1 MPGLLYPAY
10 QKFYSAICS
19 LERFNKDQDFFE
31 NIASLDAFFSE
42 YRSITLVMQ
51 KSLAHTSY
59 IDIYKEKVA
68 TGCFDPWINTQR
80 VKSVHTHPV
89 EFSKIIDI
97 TIYYPNR
104 EFTIL
109 SESYSV
115 DNDVQLSTLND
126 SLKEVF
132 SRINPIEVF
141 FSASYSFPEK
151 DTGED
156 VLKKA
161 LLGIETM
168 QIFMDEMYTA
178 VGENCSI
185 CEQLREKI
193 SHSHILHTPTDF
205 LTVDDYVYYPIK
217 DEFERGGRLIG
228 SLGGSMIHSRSPL
241 KMMNHFRSVTEDDYF
256 QKFVIMHI
264 LIGATDLMPTFMLVY
279 QDKTF
284 QLITFHADIK
294 TTFYRKINEIA
305 EIVMS
310 DDVLEVFYMMT
321 YVMCDY
327 SEENIVKSSK
337 ERLSLGKEEFLTFM
351 KVDSNLNEE
360 EYVFDEAILRDHEKL
375 ANRLLKG
382 SSKKLNMGADN
393 MMPIVSAFR
402 KKR

>member
-193 SHSHILHTPTDF
+193 SHSHILHTQTDF

-382 SSKKLNMGADN
+382 SNKKLNMGADN

>member
-1 MPGLLYPAY
+1 MPSLLYPAY

-31 NIASLDAFFSE
+31 NIASLDTFFSE

-68 TGCFDPWINTQR
+68 NGCFDPWLNKQR

-89 EFSKIIDI
+89 EFSKKIDI
-97 TIYYPNR
+97 TIYFPNR
-104 EFTIL
+104 EFSLL

-115 DNDVQLSTLND
+115 DNDVQLCTLND

-141 FSASYSFPEK
+141 FSASYAFPEK
-151 DTGED
+151 DTGAD

-168 QIFMDEMYTA
+168 QIIMDEMYAA

-205 LTVDDYVYYPIK
+205 LTVDDYVYYPTK
-217 DEFERGGRLIG
+217 DEFKRGRRLVG
-228 SLGGSMIHSRSPL
+228 LLDGSMVPSRSPL
-241 KMMNHFRSVTEDDYF
+241 KTMNHFHSITEDDYF

-264 LIGATDLMPTFMLVY
+264 LIGTTDLMPTFMLVY

-305 EIVMS
+305 ETVKS
-310 DDVLEVFYMMT
+310 DDVLEVYYMMT

-327 SEENIVKSSK
+327 SEKNIVKSSK
-337 ERLSLGKEEFLTFM
+337 ERLASGKEEFLTFM

-360 EYVFDEAILRDHEKL
+360 EYVFDAAILRDHEKL

-382 SSKKLNMGADN
+382 SSNKLNLGADN
-393 MMPIVSAFR
+393 MMPIISAFR